1 MHFQASGN
9 NDELKLQL
17 RKRHANLI
25 LKRRNIYI
33 YIYICPHQIILDS
46 ILLIRK
52 KINVSYKLELITI
65 YHYDLLYKYY
75 KNIVEVILP
84 ITKLTSCK

>member
-1 MHFQASGN
+1 MHLQASGN

-33 YIYICPHQIILDS
+33 YICPHQIILDS

-52 KINVSYKLELITI
+52 KINVSCKLELITI